1 MFEKETWEVASFIVT
16 VIGLPVAIV
25 IFLYQSRRER
35 ANEDEQEYQLLN
47 DAYND
52 FLRVVLK
59 HPDLHLR
66 SNAPTANLDP
76 EQEER
81 MLVIFDML
89 VALFERAYLVAYS
102 ADMSPVEAR
111 RWNSWEDF
119 MRQWCRRENFRSRLP
134 EMLRGEDPAFSAYI
148 RGLAAQE
155 GIAAPRSE
163 SMAASTPPRT

>member
-1 MFEKETWEVASFIVT
+1 MFEKDLWELASFVVT

-25 IFLYQSRRER
+25 IFIYQSRRER

-66 SNAPTANLDP
+66 SNAPTPNLTPD
-76 EQEER
+76 QEER

-89 VALFERAYLVAYS
+89 IALFERAYLVAY
-102 ADMSPVEAR
+102 APNMAAVAAR
-111 RWNSWEDF
+111 RWHSWDDF
-119 MRQWCRRENFRSRLP
+119 MREWCRRENFRSRLP
-134 EMLRGEDPAFSAYI
+134 QLLQGEDPEFSAYI
-148 RGLAAQE
+148 QGLARQE
-155 GIAAPRSE
+155 QGL
-163 SMAASTPPRT
+163 